1 MVNVA
6 YQYLDLV
13 PKGRDEGDRPPYWSV
28 VGTNTM
34 SERAFRVWTLRLHR
48 SRVQALVARCRQ
60 LLRKSG
66 PEAPG
71 LRLRST
77 RGRGRDRR
85 RGLGAFVCRG
95 DMLEAETR
103 GLGVKIVRDS
113 GGAGAHPTNSTHHRN
128 RGSRRA
134 NQRACCVSTSHNH
147 SMLAILDIGGVL
159 ALEFAL
165 SFSYRTSS

>member
-1 MVNVA
+1 MPISQMFDYTEDQA
-6 YQYLDLV
+6 I
-13 PKGRDEGDRPPYWSV
+13 
-28 VGTNTM
+28 VG
-34 SERAFRVWTLRLHR
+34 W
-48 SRVQALVARCRQ
+48 
-60 LLRKSG
+60 
-66 PEAPG
+66 
-71 LRLRST
+71 
-77 RGRGRDRR
+77 
-85 RGLGAFVCRG
+85 
-95 DMLEAETR
+95 

-113 GGAGAHPTNSTHHRN
+113 GAGAHPRRARLTTSRN